1 MVVHSASR
9 FMQRIGKKQTRLQ
22 CVLMLTRQN
31 MCIQP
36 SLTFKIWFMVL
47 KYGLSKLHVFLA
59 TPQRLGAPPQQ
70 VTYRTYLEY
79 VVAFYIFKGD

>member
-1 MVVHSASR
+1 MVVQSASR

-36 SLTFKIWFMVL
+36 SLTFKIWFRS
-47 KYGLSKLHVFLA
+47 LSKLRFPYGQLPSVWV
-59 TPQRLGAPPQQ
+59 PQQ